1 LGFIYRNDILD
12 AIDTIFNSD
21 YKQNRQTKGKQT
33 KGKDSTYQGYYKIS
47 PDTEPRDS
55 FCFLY
60 LSYYGL
66 RKLSTDILNKN
77 ISNRDFKPC
86 LKKMT
91 EEGDLK
97 EYEIIDSKRNIKPKL
112 YSQTKKA
119 RMRYRLR
126 VHQETIGQREK
137 TYQLLL
143 LYHAF
148 RDAPVLPMNIL
159 EDDQQLQNFLTKE
172 FSLHHSD
179 FRIESVSH
187 NRNLYRVTHMV
198 REVPVP
204 DIRYSR
210 VDYLPDSG
218 KEGKYQY
225 RYRLP
230 GISIREFLRGMHGG
244 QALEHL
250 PKSLSQSEVEE
261 YFNLLEQQGLIKQVL
276 VFRGETRYD
285 VVDDDLRLF
294 LKDCWVVHGI
304 ASIVMNDIWKL
315 VRKPTEE
322 ERKWYEMLWGKHR
335 AMIHLNR
342 DYETRKIREKD
353 QNKKGYRKIT
363 KEEQS
368 RITDWGYIGIVEH
381 FRNLKEKH
389 SITIRNHQEVSHMLI
404 KMVYPRFLHTLIEEN
419 LI

>member
-1 LGFIYRNDILD
+1 MLPLGFIYRNDILH
-12 AIDTIFNSD
+12 AIDTVFNSP
-21 YKQNRQTKGKQT
+21 YKQDKQT
-33 KGKDSTYQGYYKIS
+33 KGSGSTYQGFHKTLS
-47 PDTEPRDS
+47 TNGDS
-55 FCFLY
+55 FCLWQ
-60 LSYYGL
+60 LPHYGL
-66 RKLSTDILNKN
+66 RKLSIDILGRK
-77 ISNRDFKPC
+77 ISHRDFGQYI
-86 LKKMT
+86 KKMT
-91 EEGDLK
+91 RDGDLRI
-97 EYEIIDSKRNIKPKL
+97 YEVTSSKRNIRPKL
-112 YSQTKKA
+112 CSLTQKA
-119 RMRYRLR
+119 RTRYRLKIQ
-126 VHQETIGQREK
+126 QETIGQREK

-148 RDAPVLPMNIL
+148 RDAPVLPMNYDRNIL
-159 EDDQQLQNFLTKE
+159 EDDEELENFLTRE
-172 FSLHHSD
+172 FGLHIYD
-179 FRIESVSH
+179 FRIDSVGH

-210 VDYLPDSG
+210 VDYLSDSG

-276 VFRGETRYD
+276 VFHGETRYD

-322 ERKWYEMLWGKHR
+322 ERKWYEMLWGEHR

-342 DYETRKIREKD
+342 DYETRKLRDKD
-353 QNKKGYRKIT
+353 HKKRGYRKIT

-368 RITDWGYIGIVEH
+368 RITDWGYRGIVEH
-381 FRNLKEKH
+381 FQKLKEKH
-389 SITIRNHQEVSHMLI
+389 STTIQNHPEISHMLI
-404 KMVYPRFLHTLIEEN
+404 KMVYPEFLHNLIEKN
-419 LI
+419 II